1 METGDIERVKVDDV
15 SISSDSGDCRGFN
28 SLKKEVLWSMLVGPF
43 NSFGVREST
52 PWDPFVFIFALED
65 LVLLEY
71 KKGYC
76 EIKLITEEFRQ

>member
-15 SISSDSGDCRGFN
+15 SISDSGDCRGFN

-52 PWDPFVFIFALED
+52 P
-65 LVLLEY
+65 
-71 KKGYC
+71 
-76 EIKLITEEFRQ
+76 